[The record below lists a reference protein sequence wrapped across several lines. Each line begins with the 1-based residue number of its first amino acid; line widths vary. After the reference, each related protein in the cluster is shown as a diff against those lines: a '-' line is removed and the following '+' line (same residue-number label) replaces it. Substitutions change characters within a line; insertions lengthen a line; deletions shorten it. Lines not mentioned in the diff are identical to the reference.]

1 MAFLRAFGKYLP
13 SRVVDNRELG
23 AALGVTPE
31 WIESA
36 SGIRER
42 RYAGEGESVADMAV
56 SAARDCLRRAGVE
69 GSQLAMIVVASG
81 SAERHFPGPAV
92 SIAGRLGIPGTPA
105 IDLPMPSSGALF
117 GIALAARFPAGEGPV
132 LVVAAERMS
141 RIVRREPVDKNT
153 AILFGDGAG
162 ACLVDPGR
170 GAAEIRDCL
179 LHSDGAYSED
189 LRLECG
195 GALEMNGPSV
205 LLQAARKLPRAI
217 ADLLDRNRVPA
228 SEIGALLLHQA
239 NQNLLD
245 RVARALQ
252 IAPDRVFSNIRG
264 YGNTSSASLLIAAA
278 EWQEAAGFSPRVPV
292 VLAAFGAGFHWGA
305 LLAFGV

>member
-13 SRVVDNRELG
+13 SRVVDNQELG

-42 RYAGEGESVADMAV
+42 RYAGEAESVADMAV
-56 SAARDCLRRAGVE
+56 AAARDCLQRSGIE
-69 GSQLAMIVVASG
+69 GSQLTMIVSASG
-81 SAERHFPGPAV
+81 SAERQFPGPAV
-92 SIAGRLGIPGTPA
+92 TIAVRLGIPGVPA

-117 GIALAARFPAGEGPV
+117 GIALASRFPAGEGPV
-132 LVVAAERMS
+132 LVVAGERMA
-141 RIVRREPVDKNT
+141 RIVRREPADKNT

-162 ACLVDPGR
+162 ACVVDPGA

-179 LHSDGAYSED
+179 LQSDGANSED
-189 LRLECG
+189 LRLEFG

-205 LLQAARKLPRAI
+205 LLHAARKLPRAI
-217 ADLLDRNRVPA
+217 SDLLGRNRIAP
-228 SEIGALLLHQA
+228 SEVGAFLLHQA

-252 IAPDRVFSNIRG
+252 VPPDRVFSNIRR

-278 EWQEAAGFSPRVPV
+278 EWQEAAGFSPRMPV

-305 LLAFGV
+305 LLAAGT